1 MGNSRGR
8 KRLWKTLKHRKLLSE
23 TDTGKLS
30 GRIIEL
36 ITPYREGNPDRGEF
50 ERLISLA
57 STAWNLSLFPLK
69 ARDETMMKV
78 LKAVPDEDRQ
88 LIRGLLQELIV
99 RKELLFPE
107 DRRLVGSFDVIDE
120 GENFR
125 VIVAALS

>member
-1 MGNSRGR
+1 VSSR
-8 KRLWKTLKHRKLLSE
+8 
-23 TDTGKLS
+23 D
-30 GRIIEL
+30 
-36 ITPYREGNPDRGEF
+36 
-50 ERLISLA
+50 LISLA

>member
-1 MGNSRGR
+1 MSSR
-8 KRLWKTLKHRKLLSE
+8 
-23 TDTGKLS
+23 D
-30 GRIIEL
+30 
-36 ITPYREGNPDRGEF
+36 
-50 ERLISLA
+50 LISLA

-69 ARDETMMKV
+69 ARNETMMKV

>member
-1 MGNSRGR
+1 
-8 KRLWKTLKHRKLLSE
+8 
-23 TDTGKLS
+23 
-30 GRIIEL
+30 
-36 ITPYREGNPDRGEF
+36 
-50 ERLISLA
+50 
-57 STAWNLSLFPLK
+57 
-69 ARDETMMKV
+69 MKV

>member
-1 MGNSRGR
+1 MSSR
-8 KRLWKTLKHRKLLSE
+8 
-23 TDTGKLS
+23 D
-30 GRIIEL
+30 
-36 ITPYREGNPDRGEF
+36 
-50 ERLISLA
+50 LISLA

-69 ARDETMMKV
+69 ARDETIMKV

>member
-1 MGNSRGR
+1 
-8 KRLWKTLKHRKLLSE
+8 
-23 TDTGKLS
+23 
-30 GRIIEL
+30 
-36 ITPYREGNPDRGEF
+36 
-50 ERLISLA
+50 
-57 STAWNLSLFPLK
+57 
-69 ARDETMMKV
+69 MMKV

>member
-1 MGNSRGR
+1 MGNARGR
-8 KRLWKTLKHRKLLSE
+8 KRLWKPLKHRKLLSG
-23 TDTGKLS
+23 TDTGKLF

-36 ITPYREGNPDRGEF
+36 IKPYREGNPDRGEF
-50 ERLISLA
+50 ERPDLPRLHRLEFIVIS
-57 STAWNLSLFPLK
+57 SEGTQRDHDESLEGGPRRRS
-69 ARDETMMKV
+69 ATDPRT
-78 LKAVPDEDRQ
+78 
-88 LIRGLLQELIV
+88 LQELIV

>member
-1 MGNSRGR
+1 MSSR
-8 KRLWKTLKHRKLLSE
+8 
-23 TDTGKLS
+23 D
-30 GRIIEL
+30 
-36 ITPYREGNPDRGEF
+36 
-50 ERLISLA
+50 LISLA